1 MNSVIVLLQ
10 QSELLLLFVVILL
23 GSWLGRL
30 ELGGVRLGVAGVLFA
45 GMLLAAVLNDPGV
58 DGSGKTVS
66 VPTELKEFGLVL
78 FVYAV
83 GLTSGPG
90 FFRAFRAKGLKANL
104 AVLAGLSLGA
114 AIAAIGSHLLQLDR
128 GVCAGLFAGALTNT
142 PALGAASD
150 VLRGTEFESSPV
162 LAYSITYPFGVLG
175 ALFLLRGFA
184 GWRKQELSAEIAA
197 VRHETSKEIL
207 SASCEIQHP
216 LVLGR
221 SIGELAIHTQL
232 GVIVSRV
239 LRNDEEFVPTKY
251 TVLSLHDVVLLVGT
265 EPDLERAIAALG
277 VRSQVHLAERRERV
291 DMRRILVSRKEHAG
305 HTLGELDLARRFNA
319 QITRLRRADV
329 DLIPSPNFK
338 VELGDRLRVVAPR
351 ERLPEIAKFFGD
363 SERERGEVDFVALT
377 LGLSLGLLLA
387 RLELPLFGTNMSLG
401 VAGGPLVVALGL
413 GYRGRTGS
421 LSWTLPFEINA
432 LFRELGLLLFL
443 AGVGV
448 SAGAHVHRIASRE
461 GAVLFVLGA
470 VVTTITTLTLVLLAR
485 YWEKAPIIATM
496 GTVAG
501 MQTQPATLA
510 AAFDLSGR
518 SEGTYVAYSVVYP
531 IAMIGKILLA
541 QLLAT
546 AL

>member
-1 MNSVIVLLQ
+1 
-10 QSELLLLFVVILL
+10 
-23 GSWLGRL
+23 
-30 ELGGVRLGVAGVLFA
+30 
-45 GMLLAAVLNDPGV
+45 
-58 DGSGKTVS
+58 
-66 VPTELKEFGLVL
+66 
-78 FVYAV
+78 
-83 GLTSGPG
+83 
-90 FFRAFRAKGLKANL
+90 
-104 AVLAGLSLGA
+104 
-114 AIAAIGSHLLQLDR
+114 
-128 GVCAGLFAGALTNT
+128 
-142 PALGAASD
+142 
-150 VLRGTEFESSPV
+150 
-162 LAYSITYPFGVLG
+162 
-175 ALFLLRGFA
+175 
-184 GWRKQELSAEIAA
+184 
-197 VRHETSKEIL
+197 
-207 SASCEIQHP
+207 
-216 LVLGR
+216 
-221 SIGELAIHTQL
+221 
-232 GVIVSRV
+232 V

-251 TVLSLHDVVLLVGT
+251 TVLSPRDVVLLVGT
-265 EPDLERAIAALG
+265 GPDLERAIAALG

-291 DMRRILVSRKEHAG
+291 DMRRILVSRKEHVG

-338 VELGDRLRVVAPR
+338 LELGDRLRVVAPR

-387 RLELPLFGTNMSLG
+387 RVQFPLFGISLG
-401 VAGGPLVVALGL
+401 VAGGPLVVALVL
-413 GYRGRTGS
+413 GYRGHTGS

-432 LFRELGLLLFL
+432 LLRELGLLLFL

-531 IAMIGKILLA
+531 MAMIGKILLA